1 MSRDLMKK
9 YAMIVEDGQSTRG
22 TSAMATSMLLD
33 QLEELL
39 NEAGEVCRQLERDP
53 IVGRTVGAYTRPW
66 LQAWIDGRHQSG
78 SVEDLRDTL
87 ARHSSEGDDEDD
99 EDDGSAAYAARINR

>member
-1 MSRDLMKK
+1 MSRELMKK

-22 TSAMATSMLLD
+22 TSAIATLMLLD

-39 NEAGEVCRQLERDP
+39 TEAGEICRQLERAP
-53 IVGRTVGAYTRPW
+53 IVGRTIGAYTRPW
-66 LQAWIDGRHQSG
+66 LQAWIDGRHQTG
-78 SVEDLRDTL
+78 SVEYLRDML
-87 ARHSSEGDDEDD
+87 ARHSSEGDGD